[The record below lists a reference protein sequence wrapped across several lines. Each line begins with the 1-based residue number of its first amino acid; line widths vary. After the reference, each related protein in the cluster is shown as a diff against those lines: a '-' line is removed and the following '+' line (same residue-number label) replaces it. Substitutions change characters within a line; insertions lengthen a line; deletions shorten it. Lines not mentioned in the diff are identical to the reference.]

1 MTEECEYCDEEFD
14 SEKDRLEHELEEHE
28 DELSSHAKSD
38 RKSELN
44 KLKEEKK
51 TKKNNRKKK
60 MKFAAAGVFLIGI
73 VAGAGFMAVQNADVL
88 NGIQERNES
97 AGIGTPVHWHADY
110 NINVCGERRILQG
123 GPLIAHTH
131 GQPTFHMEGVREN
144 REEATLEWVV
154 EELSQEEFNSTH
166 VLGQSTCNGEPAD
179 LTVEVNG
186 QEQGHPY
193 DYILRDGDVVNI
205 RLQN

>member
-1 MTEECEYCDEEFD
+1 MTEECEYCDKEFD

-38 RKSELN
+38 KKSELN

-51 TKKNNRKKK
+51 TQKNNRKKK
-60 MKFAAAGVFLIGI
+60 MKLAAAGVFLIGI
-73 VAGAGFMAVQNADVL
+73 VAAAGFMAVQNADAL
-88 NGIQERNES
+88 NGIQQRNES
-97 AGIGTPVHWHADY
+97 AGVGTPVHWHADY
-110 NINVCGERRILQG
+110 NINVCGQTKILQD

-131 GQPTFHMEGVREN
+131 GQQTFHMEGVRET
-144 REEATLEWVV
+144 REEATLEWIV
-154 EELSQEEFNSTH
+154 EELSEGEFNSTH
-166 VLGQSTCNGEPAD
+166 IMGQSTCNGEPAD

-186 QEQGHPY
+186 QEQEHPY
-193 DYILRDGDVVNI
+193 DYILRDGDIVNI